1 MNRLLY
7 PLSYAALLVRWIS
20 VLRNSTKNI
29 IAGKMEMSSIKMEN
43 VTFSVPGY
51 IVGGGA
57 FDAPAVKPFD
67 SIQLSVNSKHF
78 QMGRRG
84 RRPLQGVAVTRT
96 AFRIPHNLQ

>member
-1 MNRLLY
+1 
-7 PLSYAALLVRWIS
+7 
-20 VLRNSTKNI
+20 
-29 IAGKMEMSSIKMEN
+29 MSSIKMEN

-67 SIQLSVNSKHF
+67 SIQLSANSKHF

-84 RRPLQGVAVTRT
+84 RRPLQGVAVPGRPFESCGAFFCGET
-96 AFRIPHNLQ
+96 AY

>member
-1 MNRLLY
+1 M
-7 PLSYAALLVRWIS
+7 
-20 VLRNSTKNI
+20 LRNSTKNI

-67 SIQLSVNSKHF
+67 SIQLSANSKHF

-84 RRPLQGVAVTRT
+84 
-96 AFRIPHNLQ
+96 